1 MILIYLIIFVILII
15 LFYKFFHRAPI
26 RITNLPLD
34 VIVSPAD
41 GVIKHATNRDIS
53 IFLNVF
59 NVHCQYVPINSYIKD
74 IIIIKG
80 TYNMANRPESIHNEG
95 VKVVFQTQ
103 YGDLEVTQRV
113 GFFVRRIVNYIKI
126 KDYVQRNQI
135 YGMIRL
141 GSRVDIKL
149 PPSLKTNLRVG
160 DKIYGGITPII

>member
-1 MILIYLIIFVILII
+1 MIVIYLIILLILII
-15 LFYKFFHRAPI
+15 LFYKFFHRAPT
-26 RITNLPLD
+26 RITNLPLNI
-34 VIVSPAD
+34 IVSPAD
-41 GVIKHATNRDIS
+41 GIIKYAKNRNIS
-53 IFLNVF
+53 IFLNLLD
-59 NVHCQYVPINSYIKD
+59 VHCQYVPINSYIKNV
-74 IIIIKG
+74 ITIKG
-80 TYNMANRPESIHNEG
+80 TYNMANTPESIHNEG
-95 VKVVFQTQ
+95 IKVVFGTQ

-113 GFFVRRIVNYIKI
+113 GFFVRRIVNYIKP